1 MEPVDTSDLKSEA
14 FARAGSSPAVLT
26 RVFCGLVGAVLLAS
40 CGTAPAKIGSFGDFS
55 PPGQPHYLACP
66 QNYCLATPDE
76 VTPLM
81 PLPAAEL
88 RGVVHEIL
96 AQEASATLVSSDNE
110 GLRLVY
116 RQRTSDG
123 VCAVTLDVVDAD
135 EGASGIAV
143 YSQSETGNRDA
154 DRTTVRRLL
163 DRIATTAASRVA
175 DDKRSRP

>member
-26 RVFCGLVGAVLLAS
+26 RLFGGLLCAVVLAGCGS
-40 CGTAPAKIGSFGDFS
+40 APPVIGSFGDFS
-55 PPGQPHYLACP
+55 PPRQPHYLACP

-76 VTPLM
+76 LTPLM

-88 RGVVHEIL
+88 RGLVHDLL
-96 AQEASATLVSSDNE
+96 AQEPSARMVSSDNE

-116 RQRTSDG
+116 REATSDG
-123 VCAVTLDVVDAD
+123 ICAVTLDIVDAD
-135 EGASGIAV
+135 DGASGIAI
-143 YSQSETGNRDA
+143 YSQSETGYPGA

-175 DDKRSRP
+175 DDKRQHK